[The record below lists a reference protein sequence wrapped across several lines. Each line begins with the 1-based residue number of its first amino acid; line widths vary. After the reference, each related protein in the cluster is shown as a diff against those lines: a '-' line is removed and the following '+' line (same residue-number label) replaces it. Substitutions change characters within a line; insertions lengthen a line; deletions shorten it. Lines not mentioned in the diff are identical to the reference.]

1 MKKIIAGIMAIM
13 FVVAFVTVSVAAGG
27 FVNSPDKHTVTVSS
41 ATIDGESVSAK
52 LTVTLY
58 AERSTLP
65 EAEKDQL
72 EEAREEILK
81 DDVTAIPAN
90 YKVGALFDVTYDGEF
105 NGKTMKVSFN
115 VNFGNAA
122 LKIIYKN
129 TVTGKWD
136 EAPSTYEDGVLTGE
150 FSHFCPVAI
159 LVEDSSVIVSDP
171 SEDSPQTGDASS
183 VTMMVI
189 GSLIVLAGAVAAV
202 CIRRRENA

>member
-1 MKKIIAGIMAIM
+1 MKKIIAGIMAMM
-13 FVVAFVTVSVAAGG
+13 FVVAFVTVSVSAGG
-27 FVNSPDKHTVTVSS
+27 FVNSPDKHTVTISS

-52 LTVTLY
+52 LIVVPY
-58 AERSTLP
+58 ADRNTLP

-72 EEAREEILK
+72 EEAYEEILNDK
-81 DDVTAIPAN
+81 VTAIPAN

-115 VNFGNAA
+115 VNFGNAV
-122 LKIIYKN
+122 LKIIYKD
-129 TVTGKWD
+129 TETGKWD
-136 EAPSTYEDGVLTGE
+136 EAPSIYEDGVLTGE
-150 FSHFCPVAI
+150 FSYFCPVAI

-183 VTMMVI
+183 VTMMII
-189 GSLIVLAGAVAAV
+189 GSLIVLGGAVAAV